1 MLYQLSYT
9 PELRAH
15 CTAGIVERRMAA
27 PSQRRALGTLFAL
40 IALVFAGV
48 AWAALLADMP
58 VVQKAVIVAAS
69 AVLAGWMA
77 SLSWPLL
84 RRRR

>member
-9 PELRAH
+9 PELSAH
-15 CTAGIVERRMAA
+15 CTGGIVDRRMAA

-40 IALVFAGV
+40 LAILFGGV
-48 AWAALLADMP
+48 AWAAGVAH
-58 VVQKAVIVAAS
+58 VWVIAVAA
-69 AVLAGWMA
+69 AALALWMV

-84 RRRR
+84 RRRH